1 MPRDR
6 GAFNWRGR
14 AARRGLFGS
23 MATTGAN
30 TLLSRVLG
38 FVRDVVIARAF
49 GASAEA
55 DAFFVAFRIPN
66 LLRRLFA
73 EGAFSQAFVPVL
85 SEYRERR
92 GPEEVRELVACV
104 SGGLGSVLLG
114 VSALGVAAAPLL
126 VLLFAPGF
134 LGAGTQYDLT
144 VQMLRITFPYIFF
157 ISLTSFA
164 AGILNASGRFGVPA
178 FTPVL
183 LNLSLIGATLWLAPR
198 MAEPVLALA
207 VGVLIAGVAQLAFQL
222 PFLAALRLLVAPRLR
237 WAHEG
242 VKRIM
247 RLILPAVFGA
257 SVAQINVLID
267 TLIASFLVAGSISWL
282 YFSDRV
288 VEVPLGV
295 FGIAIATV
303 ILPALSARYA
313 RQEEEAFSRTLDWAL
328 RCVVLIAVPSALG
341 LAMLSLPILAT
352 IFHHGAFTGRDVE
365 MSSLSLVAYA
375 FGLAGFML
383 VKVLAPGF
391 FARQD
396 TRTPVRIG
404 VVALLANVVF
414 NLALVLPLRH
424 AGLAL
429 ATALSAYLNAALLLL
444 ALRRAGV
451 YRPAPGWRALGTKT
465 LLAAGVMA
473 ALLWWGSGESRIW
486 FEMTAGERAAR
497 LVALVAGG
505 ALAYLLSMA
514 ALGLRLRDLRAPGGR

>member
-6 GAFNWRGR
+6 GDFNQ
-14 AARRGLFGS
+14 RRGGGRRPLFAS
-23 MATTGAN
+23 IATTGAN

-38 FVRDVVIARAF
+38 LVRDIVIARAF
-49 GASAEA
+49 GASAGA

-85 SEYRERR
+85 SEYREQR
-92 GPEEVRELVACV
+92 GHEEVRELAACV
-104 SGGLGSVLLG
+104 SGVLGAVLLG
-114 VSALGVAAAPLL
+114 MSVLGVAAAPLL
-126 VLLFAPGF
+126 VLVFAPGF
-134 LGAGTQYDLT
+134 LDAGTQYELA
-144 VQMLRITFPYIFF
+144 VQMLRITFPYLLF

-164 AGILNASGRFGVPA
+164 AGILNACGRFGVPA

-198 MAEPVLALA
+198 MAEPVVALA
-207 VGVLIAGVAQLAFQL
+207 FGVLIAGVAQLAFQL
-222 PFLAALRLLVAPRLR
+222 PFLAALRMLVVPRLR

-247 RLILPAVFGA
+247 RLILPAAFGA
-257 SVAQINVLID
+257 SVAQINILID
-267 TLIASFLVAGSISWL
+267 TLIASFLVTGSISWL

-288 VEVPLGV
+288 VELPLGV

-303 ILPALSARYA
+303 ILPSLSARHA
-313 RQEEEAFSRTLDWAL
+313 RAERDAFSHTLDWAL
-328 RCVVLIAVPSALG
+328 RCVVLIAVPSTLG
-341 LAMLSLPILAT
+341 LVMLSQPILAT
-352 IFHHGAFTGRDVE
+352 LFHYGAFTGHDVR
-365 MSSLSLVAYA
+365 MASLSLMAYA

-404 VVALLANVVF
+404 LVALLAN
-414 NLALVLPLRH
+414 LVLNLVLVVPLQH

-429 ATALSAYLNAALLLL
+429 ASALAAYLNAALLFL

-451 YRPAPGWRALGTKT
+451 YRPGPGWRAIGAKT
-465 LLAAGVMA
+465 LLACLVMA
-473 ALLWWGSGESRIW
+473 ALLWWFTGESRLW
-486 FEMTAGERAAR
+486 LEMAGEERAAR

>member
-1 MPRDR
+1 MPRGR
-6 GAFNWRGR
+6 GVFNRRGR
-14 AARRGLFGS
+14 AGRRGLFGS

-49 GASAEA
+49 GASVEA
-55 DAFFVAFRIPN
+55 DAFFVAFRIPY

-114 VSALGVAAAPLL
+114 VSALGVVAAPLL

-222 PFLAALRLLVAPRLR
+222 PFLAALRLLVAPRLH

-242 VKRIM
+242 VKRIL

-303 ILPALSARYA
+303 ILPSLSARHA
-313 RQEEEAFSRTLDWAL
+313 REEEEAFSRTLDWAL

-365 MSSLSLVAYA
+365 MSNLSLVAYA

-451 YRPAPGWRALGTKT
+451 YRPMPGWGALAAKT

-473 ALLWWGSGESRIW
+473 ALLWWGGGESRIW

-497 LVALVAGG
+497 LAALVAGG